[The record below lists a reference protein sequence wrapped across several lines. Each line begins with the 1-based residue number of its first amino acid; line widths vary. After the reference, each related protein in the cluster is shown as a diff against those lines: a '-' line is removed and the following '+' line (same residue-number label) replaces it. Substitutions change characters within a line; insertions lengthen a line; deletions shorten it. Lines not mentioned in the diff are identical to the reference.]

1 VGYVKFSGDL
11 PPKYGFVWYGPSK
24 CLTVSRRWRPP
35 HCFWSFWS
43 KHCWG
48 QESHLPPG
56 MARGRCM
63 YIYNVIHIYI
73 CQIVCHVFSINQ
85 SINIYISYIITIY
98 RHLHV
103 SACGLHALQDMFCI
117 FQQHSDPRQV
127 LRWLERTVLQDPSPL
142 HTLGPRL
149 TKPAKELESTT
160 LMVGSLSPKKFTQK
174 PNGDSQLWERWQAMQ
189 HSSKRILERWWTMRL
204 RGTLWLMT
212 NKNHPP
218 QWFISLR
225 LGKGIRYNTIQWIR
239 MPVFKSTV
247 TLDMLENVHELCGE
261 DHPNHP
267 ISRSFLDIWH
277 HGHHPKHLMPRHV
290 GHVQLPRQKQENR

>member
-1 VGYVKFSGDL
+1 
-11 PPKYGFVWYGPSK
+11 
-24 CLTVSRRWRPP
+24 
-35 HCFWSFWS
+35 
-43 KHCWG
+43 
-48 QESHLPPG
+48 
-56 MARGRCM
+56 M
-63 YIYNVIHIYI
+63 
-73 CQIVCHVFSINQ
+73 CHVYSINQ
-85 SINIYISYIITIY
+85 SINQYICVYIYISYIITIY

-290 GHVQLPRQKQENR
+290 GRVQLPRQKQENR